1 MAADAELF
9 EHYRDL
15 VTGTTIDS
23 TTLLSTD
30 YFNLFNEVI
39 MLLGML
45 PDMPDMI
52 EDVMAWQFKSYA
64 QHFTESG
71 LAFAPLAIAAYPHA
85 PAAALVLFEQNSE
98 KMRDVIEEAKLALR
112 DELTDGDL
120 DMFCAKAIAYS
131 LQLQRLV
138 DAGSAIVHGQE
149 SVLDQGAI
157 DDLF

>member
-1 MAADAELF
+1 MVADAEMY
-9 EHYRDL
+9 EHYREL
-15 VTGTTIDS
+15 VSGTTIDS
-23 TTLLSTD
+23 STLLSTD

-52 EDVMAWQFKSYA
+52 EDVMGWQFKSYS
-64 QHFTESG
+64 QHFAESG

-85 PAAALVLFEQNSE
+85 PAAARGLFEQNTE
-98 KMRDVIEEAKLALR
+98 KLREIVEEAKLALR

-120 DMFCAKAIAYS
+120 DLFGGKAIAYS

-138 DAGSAIVHGQE
+138 DVGSAIVHGRE